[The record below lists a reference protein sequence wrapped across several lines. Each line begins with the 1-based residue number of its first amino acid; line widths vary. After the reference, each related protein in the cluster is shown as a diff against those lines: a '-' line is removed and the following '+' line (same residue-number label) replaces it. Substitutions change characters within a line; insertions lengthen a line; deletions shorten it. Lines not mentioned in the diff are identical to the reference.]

1 MELPM
6 LRPEETIERVYLY
19 RTPIDMRKQRT
30 GLAALVQ
37 EVIKVD
43 PFGGSLFVFTGRR
56 NDRIKILW
64 WSRNGF
70 VLWYKVLEGRE
81 RFHWPRLLE
90 EDVVTLTPEQLGW
103 LLEGYDVWAQPH
115 RTLKFSHAS

>member
-1 MELPM
+1 M

-43 PFGGSLFVFTGRR
+43 PFLCSEL
-56 NDRIKILW
+56 
-64 WSRNGF
+64 
-70 VLWYKVLEGRE
+70 
-81 RFHWPRLLE
+81 
-90 EDVVTLTPEQLGW
+90 
-103 LLEGYDVWAQPH
+103 
-115 RTLKFSHAS
+115 

>member
-1 MELPM
+1 M

-19 RTPIDMRKQRT
+19 RKPIDMRKQRT

-43 PFGGSLFVFTGRR
+43 PFCGSLFVFTGRR

-70 VLWYKVLEGRE
+70 VKPSTQDPWCGIRTETT
-81 RFHWPRLLE
+81 LLSMAS
-90 EDVVTLTPEQLGW
+90 VVRP
-103 LLEGYDVWAQPH
+103 
-115 RTLKFSHAS
+115 

>member
-1 MELPM
+1 MIALPAAYAFGL
-6 LRPEETIERVYLY
+6 LRVP
-19 RTPIDMRKQRT
+19 PIYAEGKLT
-30 GLAALVQ
+30 AALVQ
-37 EVIKVD
+37 TQLADD
-43 PFGGSLFVFTGRR
+43 PFSGQLFVFRGRHG
-56 NDRIKILW
+56 DRIKILW

-70 VLWYKVLEGRE
+70 VLWYKVIEGPE

-90 EDVVTLTPEQLGW
+90 EDVVSLTPEQLGW

>member
-1 MELPM
+1 MPM

-19 RTPIDMRKQRT
+19 RKPIDMRKQRT

-70 VLWYKVLEGRE
+70 ILALSEIPNHFWGANMGRLWMMSRAAAGRRSE
-81 RFHWPRLLE
+81 LL
-90 EDVVTLTPEQLGW
+90 TSSRGI
-103 LLEGYDVWAQPH
+103 
-115 RTLKFSHAS
+115 